1 MIPIFS
7 KDLEPIP
14 DKRRRK
20 PNPGQAVAI
29 IGISNT
35 GNHNHNKKKV
45 EINFCISSDGIDI
58 RMVAEVPQYNISFS
72 MLAEDNEAEVLY
84 AAATAAI
91 KAKMVLN
98 GLHLHNMDFVVST
111 LPARPHTAT
120 VTP

>member
-1 MIPIFS
+1 MIPILN
-7 KDLEPIP
+7 KDLGPIP

-20 PNPGQAVAI
+20 TNPGQAVAI

-91 KAKMVLN
+91 KTKMVLN
-98 GLHLHNMDFVVST
+98 GLHLHNIDFVAST
-111 LPARPHTAT
+111 LPARTHTAT

>member
-1 MIPIFS
+1 MIVTLNN
-7 KDLEPIP
+7 DLGPIP

-20 PNPGQAVAI
+20 NNTGQVAS
-29 IGISNT
+29 IGGIQGA

-45 EINFCISSDGIDI
+45 VINFCISSDGISMRI
-58 RMVAEVPQYNISFS
+58 NAEVPQYGISFS

-91 KAKMVLN
+91 KAKMTLKGFHV
-98 GLHLHNMDFVVST
+98 HNMEFNATSV
-111 LPARPHTAT
+111 PARLHTAT